1 MQIRDFICLISS
13 AKIIYDNEDSLIF
26 KEGEMPIGFYIMI
39 KGSIK
44 GKISKLSLP
53 EKIDSFFKREILQ
66 EYNLEEN
73 KDKINWL
80 EINKDNKIENI
91 KNNHDEYKS
100 IFLSRCRISSFSPF
114 SSIFQQRHEERLKVS
129 KRLSSISSNTSESN
143 DESRKLS
150 IIMNEEV
157 DLFIYDIDKD
167 NILCFGNV
175 NFFNEY
181 IRDEKQIHL
190 TSAYFHNKGKNNLK
204 DFNEVNNIILYIQE
218 ENLKDFQKKI
228 SLLNKERIKFLVNT
242 LSPLNQIL
250 SSYKH
255 YFISTIKII
264 YVNIE
269 NQKELIADNNIF
281 YLVYKGSCC
290 EPNKKDIIYD
300 KGSFIGLNNLFL
312 RKKID
317 QDESIIINSKGAE
330 VILFKIDLNFLS
342 QNNQIKMIKFLAG
355 IYAKQ
360 YIARKKY
367 LNGLISYENKK
378 IEQKEKY
385 LDEKIQKYLLAHNI
399 NNFHRTDRDVIDKR
413 FQKNE
418 NINIKKFDNV
428 YINKNNIFKLISK
441 SQEIKKEFSKSE
453 SPSEKNKKWVIKS
466 RNSSNSSSPRTSR
479 SSSSTLPFLNQSQKS
494 LNNINQNPI
503 NIISYQKNYSSG
515 KKSSKNYISRN
526 DSNIING
533 FTSMS
538 SFKSTNSLSKY
549 DKFLSKANSKKKNF
563 INKNILLK
571 NFSLNNRKNKFH
583 LLIGNH

>member
-190 TSAYFHNKGKNNLK
+190 TSAYFHNKEKNNLK

-441 SQEIKKEFSKSE
+441 SEERKKEFSKSE
-453 SPSEKNKKWVIKS
+453 SPNEKNKKWVIKS

-538 SFKSTNSLSKY
+538 LFKSTNSLSKY

>member
-190 TSAYFHNKGKNNLK
+190 TSAYFHNKEKNNLK

-218 ENLKDFQKKI
+218 EN
-228 SLLNKERIKFLVNT
+228 
-242 LSPLNQIL
+242 
-250 SSYKH
+250 
-255 YFISTIKII
+255 
-264 YVNIE
+264 
-269 NQKELIADNNIF
+269 
-281 YLVYKGSCC
+281 
-290 EPNKKDIIYD
+290 
-300 KGSFIGLNNLFL
+300 
-312 RKKID
+312 
-317 QDESIIINSKGAE
+317 
-330 VILFKIDLNFLS
+330 
-342 QNNQIKMIKFLAG
+342 
-355 IYAKQ
+355 
-360 YIARKKY
+360 
-367 LNGLISYENKK
+367 
-378 IEQKEKY
+378 
-385 LDEKIQKYLLAHNI
+385 
-399 NNFHRTDRDVIDKR
+399 
-413 FQKNE
+413 
-418 NINIKKFDNV
+418 
-428 YINKNNIFKLISK
+428 
-441 SQEIKKEFSKSE
+441 
-453 SPSEKNKKWVIKS
+453 
-466 RNSSNSSSPRTSR
+466 
-479 SSSSTLPFLNQSQKS
+479 
-494 LNNINQNPI
+494 
-503 NIISYQKNYSSG
+503 
-515 KKSSKNYISRN
+515 
-526 DSNIING
+526 
-533 FTSMS
+533 
-538 SFKSTNSLSKY
+538 
-549 DKFLSKANSKKKNF
+549 
-563 INKNILLK
+563 
-571 NFSLNNRKNKFH
+571 
-583 LLIGNH
+583 

>member
-53 EKIDSFFKREILQ
+53 EKIDSFFKSEILQ

-190 TSAYFHNKGKNNLK
+190 TSAYFHNKEKNNLK

-228 SLLNKERIKFLVNT
+228 SSLNKERIKFLVNT
-242 LSPLNQIL
+242 LNPLNQIL

-441 SQEIKKEFSKSE
+441 SQERKKEFSKSE

-538 SFKSTNSLSKY
+538 LFKSTNSLSKY

>member
-190 TSAYFHNKGKNNLK
+190 TSAYFHNKEKNNLK

-242 LSPLNQIL
+242 LNPLNQIL

>member
-190 TSAYFHNKGKNNLK
+190 TSAYFHNKEKNNLK

-300 KGSFIGLNNLFL
+300 KGSFICLNNLFL

-441 SQEIKKEFSKSE
+441 SEERKKELSKSE
-453 SPSEKNKKWVIKS
+453 SPNEKNKKWVIKS

>member
-190 TSAYFHNKGKNNLK
+190 TSAYFHNKEKNNLK

-441 SQEIKKEFSKSE
+441 SEERKKEFSKSE

>member
-190 TSAYFHNKGKNNLK
+190 TSAYFHNKEKNNLK

-538 SFKSTNSLSKY
+538 LFKSTNSLSKY